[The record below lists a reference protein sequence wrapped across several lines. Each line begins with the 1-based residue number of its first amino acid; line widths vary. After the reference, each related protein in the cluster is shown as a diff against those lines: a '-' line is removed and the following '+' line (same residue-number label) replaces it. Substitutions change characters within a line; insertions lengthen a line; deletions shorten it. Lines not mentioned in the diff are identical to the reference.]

1 MNKKKLL
8 TIFFVIVGCVVMLSS
23 TTSAINN
30 AKDLIGANDKETQ
43 ESVADDTAC
52 VDIEYEIAA

>member
-8 TIFFVIVGCVVMLSS
+8 TIFFVVVGCVVMLSS

-30 AKDLIGANDKETQ
+30 AKDLFGVNESTQ
-43 ESVADDTAC
+43 ESIVDDTA
-52 VDIEYEIAA
+52 A